1 MGRGLYVRDLEGDL
15 HLALKHPVIKSVSII
30 GDGGW
35 GTTLAVHLARKKY
48 PVTLWGAFA
57 ENVAQSAKLRE
68 NKKFLPGIKIPRHV
82 RMTSDI
88 HEAIAVGDLIVL
100 SSPSEYLVNT
110 LIKVKETAYKGKV
123 FVSVVKGIHPVSFK
137 RMSEIIQEH
146 LPKVPLVVLSGPT
159 IAGEL
164 AKGIPTTAVAAC
176 KDLSLAQAVQEV
188 FNSDSFRIYTNTDVV
203 GVEFGGSVKNVI
215 ALACGI
221 CDGLKLGTNAKAAVL
236 TRGLAEITRLGLALG
251 SRQGTFYGLTGLGD
265 LVTTCF
271 SPSSRNRTVGEA
283 LGRGEKIK
291 DVLGNMNA
299 VAEGVVTAKAV
310 YHLAKAKKI
319 DMPIVTEVYKIIFED
334 KHPKKAMKDLM
345 GRSLKS
351 E

>member
-1 MGRGLYVRDLEGDL
+1 M
-15 HLALKHPVIKSVSII
+15 ALNSLVIKRISII

-35 GTTLAVHLARKKY
+35 GTTLAIYLSRQKY

-57 ENVAQSAKLRE
+57 ENIAQSKKSRE
-68 NKKFLPGIKIPRHV
+68 NKKFLPGIKIPPQV
-82 RMTSDI
+82 RLTSDI
-88 HEAIAVGDLIVL
+88 DEALFFGDLIVL
-100 SSPSEYLVNT
+100 STPSEYLTDTLSKIQNT
-110 LIKVKETAYKGKV
+110 SYKGKV
-123 FVSVVKGIHPVSFK
+123 FVSVVKGIHPKSFK
-137 RMSEIIQEH
+137 RMSEIIQEY

-159 IAGEL
+159 IAGEV
-164 AKGIPTTAVAAC
+164 AHGVPTTAVAAC
-176 KDLSLAQAVQEV
+176 KDQKLALAVQKV
-188 FNSDSFRIYTNTDVV
+188 FNSDTFRIYTNTDVI

-236 TRGLAEITRLGLALG
+236 TRGLGEITRLGMALG
-251 SRQGTFYGLTGLGD
+251 ARRETFYGLTGLGD

-271 SPSSRNRTVGEA
+271 SPNSRNRSVGEA

-291 DVLGNMNA
+291 DVLGRMHA

-310 YHLAKAKKI
+310 YHLSRQMKI
-319 DMPIVTEVYKIIFED
+319 PLPIVTEVYKIIFEN
-334 KHPKKAMKDLM
+334 KPASRAMKDLM